1 MEKERKRKKVKRR
14 RRKSRRKTPR
24 RKKTVFPSRPFFS
37 KRRAGKNTKK
47 NLRRRI
53 SFFFYGCPCLLNRP
67 GPGIDPGVQKCVT
80 AKKNYWSTFFLAAK
94 KMLWLARDF
103 FLPVTRVYF
112 SATVAQI
119 TVGPLSH
126 FRQEALKKWLSGRL
140 GSAR

>member
-1 MEKERKRKKVKRR
+1 MQAKT
-14 RRKSRRKTPR
+14 RRKIYG
-24 RKKTVFPSRPFFS
+24 VEFPLFFLRVPVSAEQAGTRDRPWS
-37 KRRAGKNTKK
+37 SEMRDR
-47 NLRRRI
+47 
-53 SFFFYGCPCLLNRP
+53 
-67 GPGIDPGVQKCVT
+67 
-80 AKKNYWSTFFLAAK
+80 KKNYWSTFFLAAK

>member
-1 MEKERKRKKVKRR
+1 MQAKTRRKIYGVEFPFFFLRVPVSAEQAGTRDRPWSSEMRDRKK
-14 RRKSRRKTPR
+14 
-24 RKKTVFPSRPFFS
+24 
-37 KRRAGKNTKK
+37 KN
-47 NLRRRI
+47 I
-53 SFFFYGCPCLLNRP
+53 
-67 GPGIDPGVQKCVT
+67 
-80 AKKNYWSTFFLAAK
+80 YWSTFFLAAK
-94 KMLWLARDF
+94 KNVVVGEGF